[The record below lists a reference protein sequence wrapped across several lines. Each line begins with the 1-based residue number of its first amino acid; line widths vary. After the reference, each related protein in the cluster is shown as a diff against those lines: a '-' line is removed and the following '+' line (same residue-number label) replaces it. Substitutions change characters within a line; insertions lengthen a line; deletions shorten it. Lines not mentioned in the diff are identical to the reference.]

1 MLDLP
6 FEKAFVILKIEL
18 KNNVLIIAESI
29 NNTLTNG
36 PPSTISTFKVIKR
49 DQLFT

>member
-36 PPSTISTFKVIKR
+36 LSFHNIDIQSN
-49 DQLFT
+49 